1 MAYSE
6 ATAGLFR
13 ANSEAARPNNL
24 RLVDP
29 ETPGTPAQDNGT
41 IALANGAVITHM
53 QYIGKSGVGV
63 LVPLSEYQYPDG
75 TLEPNGFPMA
85 TGTAAVQ
92 AAFQDYL
99 RKNVEQFEVDPIVTV
114 TDDAGG
120 FVVRH
125 VGSGTI
131 DFFVVSGV
139 ASQLNRTAL

>member
-1 MAYSE
+1 MYSE

-13 ANSEAARPNNL
+13 ANPEAARPNNL

-29 ETPGTPAQDNGT
+29 ETPGTPGQDNGT
-41 IALANGAVITHM
+41 LALANGAVITHM

-75 TLEPNGFPMA
+75 TLEPNGFPMG
-85 TGTAAVQ
+85 TGTAAIQ
-92 AAFQDYL
+92 AEFRKYL
-99 RKNVEQFEVDPIVTV
+99 SRNLEQFEVSPVVTV
-114 TDDAGG
+114 TDDAGD

-131 DFFVVSGV
+131 DFFVVNGV
-139 ASQLNRTAL
+139 ASQMNRTAL